1 MIANPHGVSRV
12 LLVEGQDDKHM
23 VWQLCGKRDALFHLD
38 RSVHDLSVTLKS
50 NSQTFA
56 IKEMGSQSDLLRAI
70 SGEVKAPGRQVLG
83 VVLDADRDFKACW
96 ANIERHF
103 SRTEVQLPLEPSPT
117 GTILWEQDY
126 QPRVGIWLMPDN
138 KSQGEL
144 EDFALRMVSCD
155 DTIWPLSRSYI
166 EDIPEID
173 RKFEAGKEDKAKLY
187 AWLAARK
194 EPGRM
199 GAAVGSGDLEA
210 KGSLCEE
217 FFTWLVELFG

>member
-1 MIANPHGVSRV
+1 MTVNLYEVSRV

-23 VWQLCGKRDALFHLD
+23 VWQLCGTRPDSFHVK

-56 IKEMGSQSDLLRAI
+56 IKEMGNQSDLLKAI
-70 SGEVKAPGRQVLG
+70 PLEVEVPGRQVLG
-83 VVLDADRDFKACW
+83 VVLDADRGFKECW
-96 ANIERHF
+96 ANIKRHF
-103 SRTEVQLPLEPSPT
+103 SQAEVQLPLEPSPT

-126 QPRVGIWLMPDN
+126 RPKVGIWLMPDN
-138 KSQGEL
+138 KSRGEL
-144 EDFALRMVSCD
+144 EDFALKMMSGH
-155 DTIWPLSRSYI
+155 DTIWPLSQSYI
-166 EDIPEID
+166 ESIPHGD
-173 RKFEAGKEDKAKLY
+173 RKFQASKADKAKLY

-199 GAAVGSGDLEA
+199 GAAIGSGDLEA

>member
-1 MIANPHGVSRV
+1 M
-12 LLVEGQDDKHM
+12 
-23 VWQLCGKRDALFHLD
+23 
-38 RSVHDLSVTLKS
+38 
-50 NSQTFA
+50 
-56 IKEMGSQSDLLRAI
+56 
-70 SGEVKAPGRQVLG
+70 
-83 VVLDADRDFKACW
+83 
-96 ANIERHF
+96 
-103 SRTEVQLPLEPSPT
+103 PLEPSPT

-126 QPRVGIWLMPDN
+126 HPRVGIWLMPDN

-144 EDFALRMVSCD
+144 ENFALRMVSCD

-166 EDIPEID
+166 ENIPESD
-173 RKFEAGKEDKAKLY
+173 RKFEATKADKAKLF

-194 EPGRM
+194 EPGRI